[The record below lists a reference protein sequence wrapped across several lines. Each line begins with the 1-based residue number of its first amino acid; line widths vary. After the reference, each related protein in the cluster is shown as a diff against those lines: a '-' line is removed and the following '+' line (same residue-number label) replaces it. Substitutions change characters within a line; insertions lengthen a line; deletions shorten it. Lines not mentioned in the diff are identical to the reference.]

1 MQDFDVASKLLLRR
15 SAKRAMLELADVVI
29 EKWIDVEL
37 PKVQNTRAEL
47 LGETASGACTWN
59 CKAKTTR

>member
-1 MQDFDVASKLLLRR
+1 VQDFDVALKLLPRR

-29 EKWIDVEL
+29 ETWIDVEL
-37 PKVQNTRAEL
+37 PKVHL

-59 CKAKTTR
+59 CKAETTR